1 MQLRFDLLQLFCKD
15 LYRDKIDGMYIDD
28 VEVLAIGELVV
39 RDKHALMGDQP
50 DLPAVREVLVDLFK
64 SDLGR
69 CQDTVEVLKRL
80 DIACHRIGEIIQ
92 DRGHFFGELGLLKE
106 KKVRRVV
113 VEKGFEG
120 ALKLRMQVLFM
131 DIPYQQGKLF
141 REEVLLLMVKFLR
154 EESRFKNR

>member
-1 MQLRFDLLQLFCKD
+1 MN
-15 LYRDKIDGMYIDD
+15 IDN

-39 RDKHALMGDQP
+39 RDKHAFMGDQT

-64 SDLGR
+64 SDFCR

-80 DIACHRIGEIIQ
+80 DVACHRIGEIIQ

-106 KKVRRVV
+106 EEIGRVV

-131 DIPYQQGKLF
+131 DIPYQQGELF
-141 REEVLLLMVKFLR
+141 LQEVLLVLKFLWKKLW
-154 EESRFKNR
+154 FKNR